1 MGKRLYVG
9 NLSQDTTE
17 ENLRTVFSDHG
28 SITSAKIVTDKG
40 SGQPKGFGFVEMETE
55 EAAQAA
61 MTALDGSALNGRAMK
76 VREARTQ
83 PTISSSQ

>member
-28 SITSAKIVTDKG
+28 SITSAKIVTDKD

>member
-17 ENLRTVFSDHG
+17 ENLRTVFGDHG
-28 SITSAKIVTDKG
+28 SISSANIVTEKVT
-40 SGQPKGFGFVEMETE
+40 GQPRGFGFVEMETE

-61 MTALDGSALNGRAMK
+61 MTSLDGSTLNGRAIK

-83 PTISSSQ
+83 PTTNASQ